1 MLLLLLACDPS
12 PPDTSTE
19 PVDTADTGD
28 TADTDDMSLSPLY
41 DVDAIAAI
49 EQAVKRDLRGSN
61 ASGVQIAVWVDGRV
75 VYTLESGSAHPDED
89 QPIDSTTL
97 FQIGSDT
104 KKMTALVALQQV
116 EDGTLSLDS
125 TVEEVLPAVVLNLSP
140 DWSSQATLHDLLSH
154 QGGLFDYTPW
164 SHDPD
169 DAQLAAIAEGIF
181 ADSEWAMNEPGN
193 FWNYS
198 NPNFSLA
205 GLMSERVAGVAW
217 PDLMREQLFEPM
229 GLTDTYAR
237 RSEVE
242 ARGNYATGWGYT
254 VDDPD
259 EWNLFDTP
267 AYTEGTV
274 EMAQVADNAFTRP
287 AGLVWSTASD
297 MARFH
302 GFFIDGD
309 PAILDD
315 TLRTEMTTLH
325 TRLYPAWEAQGYG
338 YGWMVI
344 DGISLPEPY
353 DIPVWVH
360 GGNTLSF
367 TSASY
372 VLPEQG
378 MSISVLSNGYG
389 DDFTSTVV
397 ALITESELLPASG
410 DISSFPTE
418 ETDHALLVG
427 TYSDHVLGRIEV
439 SDEDGALTVA
449 MPDADAAGIQHG
461 STLEYAGVTDVYS
474 LGLGRSASTFVF
486 TPDDAGEYQWLANRA
501 FVGTRGE
508 VNARV
513 RADGNTS
520 PLDLL
525 QLGPDFRD
533 HPLLRPAR

>member
-169 DAQLAAIAEGIF
+169 DAQLAGIAEGIF

-254 VDDPD
+254 IDDPD

-315 TLRTEMTTLH
+315 TLRTEMTTMH

-367 TSASY
+367 TSTSY

-397 ALITESELLPASG
+397 ALITGSGLLPASAE
-410 DISSFPTE
+410 ISSFPTE
-418 ETDHALLVG
+418 ETDHASLVG
-427 TYSDHVLGRIEV
+427 TYTDHVLGRIEV
-439 SDEDGALTVA
+439 SDEDGTLTAA

-474 LGLGRSASTFVF
+474 LSLGRSASTFVF

-513 RADGNTS
+513 RAERASS

>member
-12 PPDTSTE
+12 PHHTSDE
-19 PVDTADTGD
+19 PVDTADTGGTED
-28 TADTDDMSLSPLY
+28 TAVVPFYDDS
-41 DVDAIAAI
+41 AIAEI
-49 EQAVKRDLRGSN
+49 EKAVKRDLRASN
-61 ASGVQIAVWVDGRV
+61 ASGVQIAVWVDGKV

-89 QPIDSTTL
+89 QPIDPTTL

-104 KKMTALVALQQV
+104 KKMTALLALQQV

-125 TVEEVLPAVVLNLSP
+125 TVEEVLPALVLSHSP
-140 DWSSQATLHDLLSH
+140 EWSSQATLHDLLSH

-164 SHDPD
+164 NHDPD
-169 DAQLAAIAEGIF
+169 DAQLAAVAEGIF
-181 ADSEWAMNEPGN
+181 AESEWAMNEPGA

-217 PDLMREQLFEPM
+217 PDLVRQQLFEPM

-254 VDDPD
+254 INDPD
-259 EWNLFDTP
+259 EWNLFDAP

-274 EMAQVADNAFTRP
+274 EMAEVADNAFTRP

-309 PAILDD
+309 PAILGDA
-315 TLRTEMTTLH
+315 LRTEMTTMQ
-325 TRLYPAWEAQGYG
+325 TRLYPSWEAQGYG
-338 YGWMVI
+338 YGWTVVH
-344 DGISLPEPY
+344 GISLPEPY

-389 DDFTSTVV
+389 DDFTGTVV
-397 ALITESELLPASG
+397 ALILASERLPASAE
-410 DISSFPTE
+410 ISSFPTE

-427 TYSDHVLGRIEV
+427 TYVDHVLGRIEV
-439 SDEDGALTVA
+439 GEEDGTLTVA

-461 STLEYAGVTDVYS
+461 TSLAYAGVTDVYS
-474 LGLGRSASTFVF
+474 LGVGRGTSTFVF
-486 TPDDAGEYQWLANRA
+486 TPDDAGEVQWLANRT
-501 FVGTRGE
+501 FVGTRSE
-508 VNARV
+508 ANARV
-513 RADGNTS
+513 RADRS
-520 PLDLL
+520 SPPLDLI

-533 HPLLRPAR
+533 HPLLRPQPAR